1 MAWYAY
7 CIGEK
12 QAFPELARHRK
23 PVPLESV
30 FGVSGNQV
38 FLYPAS
44 DLAVVVSEHNPQE
57 TLNQKSGVDHARVI
71 ADCFQHST
79 VLPFRFG
86 TIFSDDESLRKSIR
100 SNQRQFLGNIDK
112 LRGKTEM
119 HLKIFVDDCCAP
131 RDRTPPGGEGVGREY
146 LSNLRESA
154 SRARE
159 RQTRARAVSFQMHR
173 LFLPLDEEVSCRL
186 MDNGKM
192 MLDIAHLIDRKCV
205 ERYHNKFVTTSAM
218 MRDCQMQLSGPWPPY
233 HFVHRLTRTM
243 HSPAQRRRCSCS
255 VSFGRGHG
263 VAFWNRRQCWYKA
276 RQFFAHQMSSSPR
289 LELSFFQRRSS

>member
-12 QAFPELARHRK
+12 QNFPALARHRK
-23 PVPLESV
+23 PVPMESV
-30 FGVSGNQV
+30 LGVSGNQV

-57 TLNQKSGVDHARVI
+57 AFCQKSGVDHARVI
-71 ADCFQHST
+71 ADCFRHST

-86 TIFSDDESLRKSIR
+86 TVFHDDEILRKSIR

-119 HLKIFVDDCCAP
+119 HLKIFVDDCCSKEIEKHLAS
-131 RDRTPPGGEGVGREY
+131 ESVGRAY
-146 LSNLRESA
+146 LSNLRENA

-173 LFLPLDEEVSCRL
+173 LFQPLDEEVSCRL

-192 MLDIAHLIDRKCV
+192 LLDIAHLIDRKCV
-205 ERYHNKFVTTSAM
+205 ERYQNKFATTSAIM
-218 MRDCQMQLSGPWPPY
+218 HECQMQLSGPWPPY
-233 HFVHRLTRTM
+233 HFVHKLTRPAHAPTQAAAAM
-243 HSPAQRRRCSCS
+243 PSPVPESAETA
-255 VSFGRGHG
+255 VITLMEPTP
-263 VAFWNRRQCWYKA
+263 AFV
-276 RQFFAHQMSSSPR
+276 
-289 LELSFFQRRSS
+289 

>member
-23 PVPLESV
+23 PVPMESV
-30 FGVSGNQV
+30 LGVSGNQV

-44 DLAVVVSEHNPQE
+44 DLAVIVSEHNPQE

-86 TIFSDDESLRKSIR
+86 TVFNDDESLRKSIR

-119 HLKIFVDDCCAP
+119 HLKIFVDDCCCG
-131 RDRTPPGGEGVGREY
+131 RDSDRHLAADTVGREY
-146 LSNLRESA
+146 LSNLRENA
-154 SRARE
+154 ARTRE

-173 LFLPLDEEVSCRL
+173 LFMPLDEEVSCRL
-186 MDNGKM
+186 TENGKM
-192 MLDIAHLIDRKCV
+192 VLDVAHLIERKHV
-205 ERYHNKFVTTSAM
+205 ERYQNKFATTSAM
-218 MRDCQMQLSGPWPPY
+218 MKECQMQLSGPWPPY
-233 HFVHRLTRTM
+233 HFVHRLTRTAHATHTTAAEKATPTVVM
-243 HSPAQRRRCSCS
+243 QPAM
-255 VSFGRGHG
+255 
-263 VAFWNRRQCWYKA
+263 A
-276 RQFFAHQMSSSPR
+276 
-289 LELSFFQRRSS
+289 

>member
-30 FGVSGNQV
+30 VGVSGNQV

-44 DLAVVVSEHNPQE
+44 DLAIIVSEHNPAE

-86 TIFSDDESLRKSIR
+86 TVFNDDESLRKSIR
-100 SNQRQFLGNIDK
+100 SNQRQFQGNIDK

-119 HLKIFVDDCCAP
+119 HLKIFVDDCGSHAGEKHHP
-131 RDRTPPGGEGVGREY
+131 AEGVGREY
-146 LSNLRESA
+146 LTSLRENA
-154 SRARE
+154 SRQRE

-173 LFLPLDEEVSCRL
+173 LFMPLDEEVSCRL
-186 MDNGKM
+186 TESGKM
-192 MLDIAHLIDRKCV
+192 VLDVAHLIDRKYV
-205 ERYHNKFVTTSAM
+205 ERYQNKFATTSTM
-218 MRDCQMQLSGPWPPY
+218 MRECQMQLSGPWPPY
-233 HFVHRLTRTM
+233 HFVHRLTR
-243 HSPAQRRRCSCS
+243 SPHAHPQQPAAIAAVAPLAQAPMADQIA
-255 VSFGRGHG
+255 VM
-263 VAFWNRRQCWYKA
+263 A
-276 RQFFAHQMSSSPR
+276 
-289 LELSFFQRRSS
+289 

>member
-12 QAFPELARHRK
+12 LAFPELARHRK

-30 FGVSGNQV
+30 HGVSGNQV

-44 DLAVVVSEHNPQE
+44 DLAVIVSEHNPAE

-86 TIFSDDESLRKSIR
+86 TVFNDDECLRKSIR

-119 HLKIFVDDCCAP
+119 HLKIFVDDCCGPASDKHGP
-131 RDRTPPGGEGVGREY
+131 AEGVGREY
-146 LSNLRESA
+146 LTNLRESA
-154 SRARE
+154 ARTRE

-173 LFLPLDEEVSCRL
+173 MFQPLDEEVSCRL
-186 MDNGKM
+186 TESGKM
-192 MLDIAHLIDRKCV
+192 VLDVAHLIDRKYV
-205 ERYHNKFVTTSAM
+205 ERYQNKFASTSAA
-218 MRDCQMQLSGPWPPY
+218 MRECQMQLSGPWPPY
-233 HFVHRLTRTM
+233 HFVHRLTRAAA
-243 HSPAQRRRCSCS
+243 HAQPAAAA
-255 VSFGRGHG
+255 
-263 VAFWNRRQCWYKA
+263 VAAPPVATA
-276 RQFFAHQMSSSPR
+276 RVAEPVPAMA
-289 LELSFFQRRSS
+289 

>member
-23 PVPLESV
+23 PIPMESV
-30 FGVSGNQV
+30 LGVSGNQV

-44 DLAVVVSEHNPQE
+44 DLAVIVSEHNPQE
-57 TLNQKSGVDHARVI
+57 PLNQKSGVDHARVI

-86 TIFSDDESLRKSIR
+86 TVFNDDDALRKSVR

-119 HLKIFVDDCCAP
+119 HLKIFVDDCCSKEIERHLP
-131 RDRTPPGGEGVGREY
+131 IEKVGREY
-146 LSNLRESA
+146 LTNLRENA
-154 SRARE
+154 ARTRE

-173 LFLPLDEEVSCRL
+173 MFMPLDEEVSCRL
-186 MDNGKM
+186 SENGKM
-192 MLDIAHLIDRKCV
+192 VLDVAHLIDRKCV
-205 ERYHNKFVTTSAM
+205 ERYQNKFASTVVM
-218 MRDCQMQLSGPWPPY
+218 MRECQMQLSGPWPPY
-233 HFVHRLTRTM
+233 HFVHKLM
-243 HSPAQRRRCSCS
+243 
-255 VSFGRGHG
+255 
-263 VAFWNRRQCWYKA
+263 
-276 RQFFAHQMSSSPR
+276 
-289 LELSFFQRRSS
+289 RSSHSQPQPAVPAGAVVPVAVEASAVGMLQTAIA

>member
-12 QAFPELARHRK
+12 QAFPALARHRK
-23 PVPLESV
+23 PVPLETV
-30 FGVSGNQV
+30 VGVSGSQV

-44 DLAVVVSEHNPQE
+44 DLAVIVSEHNPQE
-57 TLNQKSGVDHARVI
+57 ALNQKSGVDHARVI
-71 ADCFQHST
+71 ADCFRHST

-86 TIFSDDESLRKSIR
+86 TVFHDDETLRKSIR

-119 HLKIFVDDCCAP
+119 HLKIFVDDCCG
-131 RDRTPPGGEGVGREY
+131 REIEKHLSSERVGRAY
-146 LSNLRESA
+146 LSNLRENA

-159 RQTRARAVSFQMHR
+159 RQTRARAVSFQMRR

-192 MLDIAHLIDRKCV
+192 LLDIAHLIDHKCV
-205 ERYHNKFVTTSAM
+205 ERYHNKFTSTSAI
-218 MRDCQMQLSGPWPPY
+218 MRECQMQLSGPWPPY
-233 HFVHRLTRTM
+233 HFVHKLTR
-243 HSPAQRRRCSCS
+243 PAHAQTQTPAA
-255 VSFGRGHG
+255 VP
-263 VAFWNRRQCWYKA
+263 VPAKVLAETPVMTLMEATPAFV
-276 RQFFAHQMSSSPR
+276 
-289 LELSFFQRRSS
+289 